1 MTGAFYMLRNPEAKH
16 RLVDEVQSVWPVL
29 DQPPSYEQ
37 LEKLPFLASVLIC
50 DMSLL

>member
-1 MTGAFYMLRNPEAKH
+1 MTGTFYILRNPEAKN
-16 RLVDEVQSVWPVL
+16 RLVNEVQSVWPVL

-50 DMSLL
+50 QI